1 MSHRSGQSKVQKPV
15 YLGIGANL
23 TPDGFDS
30 PREGCLA
37 ALDSL
42 SDDGVTVEAISPWYK
57 TAPVPVSDQPWFQNA
72 VVRVDTGL
80 DAAAL
85 MAVLHDRESRFGRIR
100 SIRNEARV
108 LDIDIVDFRGEARDD
123 NLQLPHPRM
132 HQRGFVLIP
141 LRDLDPHWQHPVSGA
156 SIDNLIAALDPG
168 EEVLPA

>member
-1 MSHRSGQSKVQKPV
+1 MSQSPI

-42 SDDGVTVEAISPWYK
+42 TAEGITVVAVSPWYK
-57 TAPVPVSDQPWFQNA
+57 TAPVPASDQPWFQNA
-72 VVRVDTGL
+72 VVQVETSL
-80 DAAAL
+80 EAAAL
-85 MAVLHDRESRFGRIR
+85 MAVLHDRESRFGRVR
-100 SIRNEARV
+100 SQRNEARV
-108 LDIDIVDFRGEARDD
+108 LDIDIVDFRGQVRND
-123 NLQLPHPRM
+123 NLNLPHPRM

-141 LRDLDPHWQHPVSGA
+141 LRDLDPAWQHPVSGV
-156 SIDNLIAALDPG
+156 SIDNLIAALDPA

>member
-1 MSHRSGQSKVQKPV
+1 MSQSPI

-42 SDDGVTVEAISPWYK
+42 TEEGITVVAVSPWYK

-72 VVRVDTGL
+72 VVQVETSL
-80 DAAAL
+80 EAAAL
-85 MAVLHDRESRFGRIR
+85 MAVLHDRESRFGRVR
-100 SIRNEARV
+100 SQRNEARV
-108 LDIDIVDFRGEARDD
+108 LDIDIVDFRGQVRND
-123 NLQLPHPRM
+123 NLNLPHPRM

-141 LRDLDPHWQHPVSGA
+141 LRDLDPAWQHPVSGV
-156 SIDNLIAALDPG
+156 SIDNLIAALDPA

>member
-1 MSHRSGQSKVQKPV
+1 MSQSPI

-42 SDDGVTVEAISPWYK
+42 TEEGITVVAVSPWYK

-72 VVRVDTGL
+72 VVQVETAL
-80 DAAAL
+80 EAAAL
-85 MAVLHDRESRFGRIR
+85 MAVLHDRESRFGRVR
-100 SIRNEARV
+100 SQRNEARV
-108 LDIDIVDFRGEARDD
+108 LDIDIVDFRGQVRND
-123 NLQLPHPRM
+123 NLNLPHPRM

-141 LRDLDPHWQHPVSGA
+141 LRDLDPAWQHPVTGA
-156 SIDNLIAALDPG
+156 SIDDLIAALDPA